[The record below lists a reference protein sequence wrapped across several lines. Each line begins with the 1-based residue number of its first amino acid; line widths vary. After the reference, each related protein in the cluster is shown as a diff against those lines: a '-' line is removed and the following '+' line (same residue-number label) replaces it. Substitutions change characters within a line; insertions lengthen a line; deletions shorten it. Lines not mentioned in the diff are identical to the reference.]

1 MEFYSLVFLGERNK
15 KKLLEE
21 IASKLKLST
30 SSFQVIFLT
39 NTTPKKDNFNNIDK
53 YLKFKTFVFD
63 NYATN
68 EEMFETLVQRENLG
82 SVILFKES
90 AVNINFNDVN
100 KIIEQNSHKNMLVVS
115 KQNKSDNIFFKI
127 FHYIKDFFTHLFLGI
142 HLYDGEAD
150 IILLDKLLVSIMNE
164 IPGKSAALTK
174 INGWSGVEPKYVKID
189 EQPKIKSKIS
199 IRLLTPV
206 IVISLLLILS
216 IVGDILISVLN
227 VSIPFLALF
236 FFILVQI
243 ALCILLCYTITKTL
257 FKFKFG
263 NIVYVQEANIREVIN
278 NFDE

>member
-21 IASKLKLST
+21 ISSKLKLNT

-39 NTTPKKDNFNNIDK
+39 NTTPKKDNFSNVNK
-53 YLKFKTFVFD
+53 YLNFKTFVFD

-68 EEMFETLVQRENLG
+68 EEMFETLVQRESLG

-90 AVNINFNDVN
+90 AININFNDVN
-100 KIIEQNSHKNMLVVS
+100 KMIEQNSRKTMLVVS
-115 KQNKSDNIFFKI
+115 KQNKSNNVFGKI
-127 FHYIKDFFTHLFLGI
+127 FHYFKDFFAHLFLGV

-150 IILLDKLLVSIMNE
+150 IILLDKLLISIMNE

-174 INGWSGVEPKYVKID
+174 INGWSGVEPRYVKID
-189 EQPKIKSKIS
+189 EQPKIKLKFS
-199 IRLLTPV
+199 IRLLVPV
-206 IVISLLLILS
+206 IIISFLLLTS

-227 VSIPFLALF
+227 VSAPFLVMFL
-236 FFILVQI
+236 FILVQV
-243 ALCILLCYTITKTL
+243 ALLILLFYTITKTL
-257 FKFKFG
+257 FRIKFG
-263 NIVYVQEANIREVIN
+263 NIVYVQEANVIEIIN